1 MATTAPLQDEQTP
14 QGIQLTPL
22 VFPEDYVPGKY
33 ASWDVS
39 PEPIFGPDELGEYKS
54 AIDDLSETCTRAD
67 SSARI
72 WEVMQAWELRLMC
85 RNYQFTT
92 AGMQGW
98 AMVGSSNSKSAASA
112 IMQTQNAMKLFSC
125 NVLGARED
133 KIVAAGSREVPSF
146 TFVPKRD
153 RDPMDQTA
161 SDESKKYLK
170 VWLVDAGI
178 KDALGKTWSLF
189 YTDDRVVY
197 YTRSVADEQRWG
209 TETPDE
215 QQQTYDA
222 PQAEGLS
229 PETEL
234 QPEQTDSEVPAIRE
248 ITDVDGKLEW
258 KVPIGADHQHEMNW
272 MRRSKEQ
279 NENTLKERYPWIAEK
294 IKAGASVGGADQL
307 DRQARIN
314 VRLAVQTSSTSGD
327 SWQQDATETFTWYRP
342 AQYQAIKNK
351 DLREVFYRT
360 FPKGLRVVHAGAELA
375 FIRNESMD
383 AHLTVL
389 HPKHGSGQNR
399 RAIGTNYLPL
409 QKILNA
415 NISLIDRY
423 FRGGIP
429 RRFALEGPIDVQAIN
444 RQANDPS
451 KITPVIMSGMPPN
464 SKISDIT
471 GVENVAQPNT
481 AIFEFVQWLIE
492 GAPEAMDGA
501 SPAMFGMEDADT
513 FGATKLNRD
522 QALQVF
528 SMPWAQICTGL
539 AKAAEQAVQCA
550 AKNRVANVQS
560 NVPGQGKL
568 EVEMSKLQGH
578 ALCYPESMEIPQTIA
593 EQEAQMAELL
603 ENGKNV
609 AIYQAIAND
618 PRNLTVFAKFP
629 SLADLEIPGLDAVEQ
644 QQGEFELLLE
654 SGPLDNP
661 DISPQQA
668 QLQEMLTKG
677 ESDPEA
683 QTPEGQQAMAQLKQQ
698 LAQLPNAV
706 PPQISSVPVAQ
717 DGSENHQIH
726 AAITLG
732 LMTSAEGRKLKYGD
746 DQQKAIYQNLFLHW
760 QEHVEM
766 SQKLTPP
773 KEIEI
778 KGSVTID
785 PTKLPP
791 EAQAKAWQAIG
802 LEVSPQ
808 ELTDAHELVPHEVTT
823 EKEGVG
829 ADGVPVKQ
837 KISMVNPGGKL
848 S

>member
-1 MATTAPLQDEQTP
+1 MATAAPVIEQDEEQTP
-14 QGIQLTPL
+14 RLTPL
-22 VFPEDYVPGKY
+22 ALPEGYVQGKY
-33 ASWDVS
+33 ASFDVS
-39 PEPIFGPDELGEYKS
+39 PEPMFGPDELGVYKS
-54 AIDDLSETCTRAD
+54 AVDDLSETCTRAD

-85 RNYQFTT
+85 RNYQFLN
-92 AGMQGW
+92 ANKQGW
-98 AMVGSSNSKSAASA
+98 GLYGATNSSSASSS

-133 KIVAAGSREVPSF
+133 KIVATLSREVPGL

-153 RDPMDQTA
+153 KDPMDQTA
-161 SDESKKYLK
+161 ADEAKKYLK
-170 VWLVDAGI
+170 VWMVDAGI
-178 KDALGKTWSLF
+178 KDVVGSIAQFF
-189 YTDDRVVY
+189 YTDDRVVL
-197 YTRSVADEQRWG
+197 YTRSVADEQEWG

-215 QQQTYDA
+215 QQEVFDA
-222 PQAEGLS
+222 PVPDGLA

-234 QPEQTDSEVPAIRE
+234 EPNKASSEVSAVRE
-248 ITDVDGKLEW
+248 LTTAYGKLEH
-258 KVPIGADHQHEMNW
+258 KCPIAADREGQMAWQRISVEDNV
-272 MRRSKEQ
+272 
-279 NENTLKERYPWIAEK
+279 NTLQERYPWIEDK
-294 IKAGASVGGADQL
+294 IKAGASVGGTDQL
-307 DRQARIN
+307 DRMARIN
-314 VRLAVQTSSTSGD
+314 VRLAVQSSSSSGE
-327 SWQQDATETFTWYRP
+327 SWQQDATETKTWYRP
-342 AQYQAIKNK
+342 SQYRAIKDK
-351 DLREVFYRT
+351 DVRELFYQT
-360 FPKGLRVVHAGAELA
+360 FPDGLLVVHAGGELA
-375 FIRNESMD
+375 LIRNESMSK
-383 AHLTVL
+383 HLKVL

-399 RAIGTNYLPL
+399 RAIGTNYLPM

-415 NISLIDRY
+415 EISLLDRY
-423 FRGGIP
+423 FRGAIA

-444 RQANDPS
+444 QQANDPG
-451 KITPVIMSGMPPN
+451 KITPVSLNGLPPG

-471 GVENVAQPNT
+471 GVENVSQPNS
-481 AIFEFVQWLIE
+481 AMLEFIQWLID

-501 SPAMFGMEDADT
+501 SPAMFGAEDADT

-528 SMPWAQICTGL
+528 SMPWSQICSGL

-568 EVEMSKLQGH
+568 EIEMSKLQGN

-593 EQEAQMAELL
+593 EQEAQMAELM

-609 AIYQAIAND
+609 ALYQAITND
-618 PRNLTVFAKFP
+618 PRNLPVFARFP
-629 SLADLEIPGLDAVEQ
+629 SLCGLEISGLDAVEQ

-661 DISPQQA
+661 QYAQVQQM
-668 QLQEMLTKG
+668 LQQGQT
-677 ESDPEA
+677 DPEA
-683 QTPEGQQAMAQLKQQ
+683 QTPEGQQAMQQ
-698 LAQLPNAV
+698 LQQQAQSI
-706 PPQISSVPVAQ
+706 PPQVSSVTVAQ
-717 DGSENHQIH
+717 DGSENHVIH

-732 LMTSAEGRKLKYGD
+732 LMTSAEGRKLKNGD
-746 DQQKAIYQNLFLHW
+746 EQQKAIFTNLSLHW
-760 QEHVEM
+760 AEHEEM

-778 KGSVTID
+778 KGNVTID

-808 ELTDAHELVPHEVTT
+808 ELTDSHELVPREVTV
-823 EKEGVG
+823 EKEGVD
-829 ADGVPVKQ
+829 AQGVPIKQ
-837 KISMVNPGGKL
+837 KTSMVNPSGKL
-848 S
+848 PN

>member
-1 MATTAPLQDEQTP
+1 MAEEPAVEEGMQP

-22 VFPEDYVPGKY
+22 VFPEGYVPGKY

-39 PEPIFGPDELGEYKS
+39 PEPIYGPNELGVHKS

-72 WEVMQAWELRLMC
+72 WEVLQAWELRLMC
-85 RNYQFTT
+85 RNYQFLT
-92 AGMQGW
+92 AGIQGLSM
-98 AMVGSSNSKSAASA
+98 AGSSNSKSAASA

-133 KIVAAGSREVPSF
+133 KIVATLSREVPGL

-153 RDPMDQTA
+153 KDPMDQTA
-161 SDESKKYLK
+161 ADEAKKYLK
-170 VWLVDAGI
+170 VWMTDANV
-178 KDALGKTWSLF
+178 KDVVGKIAQFF
-189 YTDDRVVY
+189 YTDDRVVLE
-197 YTRSVADEQRWG
+197 TVSVADEQRWG

-215 QQQTYDA
+215 QQVFDA
-222 PQAEGLS
+222 PDAEGLS
-229 PETEL
+229 PETEM
-234 QPEQTDSEVPAIRE
+234 QPSQSSEVPAVRE
-248 ITDVDGKLEW
+248 ITRVFGKLEC
-258 KVPIGADHQHEMNW
+258 KVPIYADTIDEMPW
-272 MRRSKEQ
+272 IRISSEQ
-279 NENTLKERYPWIAEK
+279 NVNTLKERYPWIEEK
-294 IKAGASVGGADQL
+294 ITAGASVGGSDQL
-307 DRQARIN
+307 DRMARIN
-314 VRLAVQTSSTSGD
+314 VRLAVQTSSSSGE
-327 SWQQDATETFTWYRP
+327 SWQQDATETRTRYRP
-342 AQYQAIKNK
+342 SQYRAIKDK
-351 DLREVFYRT
+351 EVRKLFYKT
-360 FPKGLRVVHAGAELA
+360 FPKGLLVVHAGGELA
-375 FIRNESMD
+375 FIRNE
-383 AHLTVL
+383 AVGGHLDVL

-415 NISLIDRY
+415 NISLLDRY
-423 FRGGIP
+423 FRNSIA
-429 RRFALEGPIDVQAIN
+429 RRFALEGPINTEAIN
-444 RQANDPS
+444 SQANDPA
-451 KITPVIMSGMPPN
+451 KMTPVSLNGMPPG
-464 SKISDIT
+464 SKIADIT
-471 GVENVAQPNT
+471 GIETVQQPNT
-481 AIFEFVQWLIE
+481 AIMEFVQWLID

-609 AIYQAIAND
+609 SLYQAITND

-661 DISPQQA
+661 DMSPEQV
-668 QLQEMLTKG
+668 QLQQIISS
-677 ESDPEA
+677 SDPEA
-683 QTPEGQQAMAQLKQQ
+683 QTPEGQAAIQQAQQ
-698 LAQLPNAV
+698 TLQSLPNAV
-706 PPQISSVPVAQ
+706 PPKISSIPVAQ
-717 DGSENHQIH
+717 DGSENHAIH

-746 DQQKAIYQNLFLHW
+746 DSQKAIYQNLFLHW

-778 KGSVTID
+778 KGNVTID

-823 EKEGVG
+823 KKQGVG
-829 ADGVPVKQ
+829 ADGVPIEQ
-837 KISMVNPGGKL
+837 TISMVNPGGKL